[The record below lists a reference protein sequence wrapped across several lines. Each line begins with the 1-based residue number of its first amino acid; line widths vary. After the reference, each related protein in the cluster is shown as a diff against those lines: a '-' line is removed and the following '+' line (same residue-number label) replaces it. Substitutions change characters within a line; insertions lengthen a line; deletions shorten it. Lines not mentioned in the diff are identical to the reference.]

1 MTTKHRHAVR
11 LHRDAE
17 SFTAGDGPLIQP
29 ADLFASYPTIITLDP
44 PEQSKHRKLISSAFT
59 PRAIAKLEDGIR
71 ARASRMIDDLLARG
85 SGDWIDDVADAL
97 PMTVIGDIIGI
108 PEQDRPRIFD
118 GFDRILKAQST
129 GDQLDADVFAT
140 IFGYAMELTA
150 EKRRNPADDIWSTI
164 ASGVI
169 TGDDGEQ
176 FSLAANELEFFFFVL
191 AFAGSDTTKNAL
203 AIGLQAF
210 VANPDQI
217 ERYRDDESV
226 RSSAVEEVLRW
237 ASPVAYWTR
246 STKVDIEMDGQHIP
260 KGERVV
266 SMLRSANRDEEV
278 FDSPF
283 TFDIGRQP
291 NPHVAFGGGGAHHC
305 LGAMLARAEIR
316 AVLDELLLRCDGIT
330 LGPARG
336 DLPESD
342 HQHVDLRRDAD
353 NADRAVALSVDK
365 PQRGLRALV
374 DRGRHVDLQMLRHLA
389 VGDVHHVGF
398 PDLEDVRRQRFTES
412 VGLTQRF
419 VDDYAHRLLLNFHS
433 PLGRVPI
440 TPADARRARS

>member
-1 MTTKHRHAVR
+1 MTTAAVDLSDFSLWRNGFPDELFTELRHTRPLFRHGLTPGVAKTVKRDFWMATKHRHAVR
-11 LHRDAE
+11 LHRDAD

-29 ADLFASYPTIITLDP
+29 ANLFASYPTIITLDP
-44 PEQSKHRKLISSAFT
+44 PEQIKHRKLISSAFT

-85 SGDWIDDVADAL
+85 GGDWIDDVADAL

-118 GFDRILKAQST
+118 GFDRILKAQT
-129 GDQLDADVFAT
+129 DQSRPVDAELFAT

-150 EKRRNPADDIWSTI
+150 EKRRNPAGDIWSTI
-164 ASGVI
+164 ASAVI
-169 TGDDGEQ
+169 TGDDGQQ

-217 ERYRDDESV
+217 ERYRDEESC

-246 STKVDIEMDGQHIP
+246 TAKVDVEMDGLHIP
-260 KGERVV
+260 AGERVV

-278 FDSPF
+278 FDAPF
-283 TFDIGRQP
+283 SFDIARQP
-291 NPHVAFGGGGAHHC
+291 NPHVAFGGGGPHHC
-305 LGAMLARAEIR
+305 LGAMLARAELR
-316 AVLDELLLRCDGIT
+316 AVFDELLLRGDRIS
-330 LGPARG
+330 LGPA
-336 DLPESD
+336 E
-342 HQHVDLRRDAD
+342 
-353 NADRAVALSVDK
+353 VAYPNLTTNMSIYDEMAIT
-365 PQRGLRALV
+365 L
-374 DRGRHVDLQMLRHLA
+374 
-389 VGDVHHVGF
+389 
-398 PDLEDVRRQRFTES
+398 TE
-412 VGLTQRF
+412 R
-419 VDDYAHRLLLNFHS
+419 
-433 PLGRVPI
+433 
-440 TPADARRARS
+440 

>member
-1 MTTKHRHAVR
+1 MAASTVDLSDFALWRNGFPDDVFTELRRTRPLFRHERTPGVAKTVKRDFWMTTKHRHAVR
-11 LHRDAE
+11 LHRDAD

-29 ADLFASYPTIITLDP
+29 ADLFASYPTIITMDP
-44 PEQSKHRKLISSAFT
+44 PEQNKHRKLISSAFT

-71 ARASRMIDDLLARG
+71 ARAARMIDQLLANG
-85 SGDWIDDVADAL
+85 GGDWIDDVADAL

-108 PEQDRPRIFD
+108 PEEDRPRIFD
-118 GFDRILKAQST
+118 GFDRILKARSDGVRQ
-129 GDQLDADVFAT
+129 DDAELFAT

-150 EKRRNPADDIWSTI
+150 DKRRNPTDDIWSTI
-164 ASGVI
+164 ASAVI
-169 TGDDGEQ
+169 TGDDGEE
-176 FSLAANELEFFFFVL
+176 FSLPTNELEFFFFVL

-217 ERYRDDESV
+217 ERYREEESL

-246 STKVDIEMDGQHIP
+246 TTKVDVEIDGQHIP

-278 FDSPF
+278 FESPF
-283 TFDIGRQP
+283 SFDIARQP

-316 AVLDELLLRCDGIT
+316 AVLDELVLRCDGIR
-330 LGPARG
+330 LGPAR
-336 DLPESD
+336 
-342 HQHVDLRRDAD
+342 
-353 NADRAVALSVDK
+353 VAY
-365 PQRGLRALV
+365 PN
-374 DRGRHVDLQMLRHLA
+374 
-389 VGDVHHVGF
+389 
-398 PDLEDVRRQRFTES
+398 
-412 VGLTQRF
+412 LTTNMSIY
-419 VDDYAHRLLLNFHS
+419 DEM
-433 PLGRVPI
+433 PI
-440 TPADARRARS
+440 SLTAR